1 MQNNMMIK
9 KNLKPIFFFIL
20 NIFIDKNSILDIRK
34 NRNYLDHIWYTLR
47 FRLVGLG
54 VVLTEN
60 EKKLQSFRDK
70 HKGERCFIIGNGPS
84 LNKLDLSLLKNEIT
98 FGVNGIYLNKEKMGF
113 LPTYYVIEDYL
124 IAEDR
129 STEINELK
137 VRGKFIP
144 TYLDYAL
151 KNDATTVNFNA
162 HLNYTDKV
170 FEPLFSDDFSR
181 KVGVGGSVT
190 FMCLQLAYYMGF
202 DEVYMVGFDHNY
214 AKLEGSNSSII
225 VTEDNDQNHFASN
238 YYTKG
243 ERWHDPNVDRME
255 KGFVTARNFFA
266 KNNRTVLNATYQGH
280 LEVFERKEYTEIF
293 N

>member
-84 LNKLDLSLLKNEIT
+84 LNKLDLTLMKGEIT
-98 FGVNGIYLNKEKMGF
+98 FGVNGIYLNQEKMGF

-129 STEINELK
+129 ASEINDLK
-137 VRGKFIP
+137 GPIKFVP
-144 TYLDYAL
+144 TFLDYTL
-151 KNDATTVNFNA
+151 KNDSNTVNFNA
-162 HLNYTDKV
+162 YMNYSDKL
-170 FEPLFSDDFSR
+170 FEPLFSDDCLR
-181 KVGVGGSVT
+181 KIGVGGSVT
-190 FMCLQLAYYMGF
+190 FMCLQLAFYMGF
-202 DEVYMVGFDHNY
+202 DEVYMIGFDHNY
-214 AKLEGSNSSII
+214 AKLEKTDSSII
-225 VTEDNDQNHFASN
+225 VTEENDQNHFTPN

-255 KGFVTARNFFA
+255 KGFAAARNHFS